1 MEIKSCSRMV
11 LAIKGLE
18 FNMQIKRNGSEPSG
32 RGPVEWFTGRVKEDV
47 AFVEKSNT
55 AINDQIDAA
64 YRAKYHRYAASII
77 NSAIISDAR
86 SATLKLVPNE

>member
-1 MEIKSCSRMV
+1 MV

-18 FNMQIKRNGSEPSG
+18 FNMQIKRNGSQPSG

-64 YRAKYHRYAASII
+64 YRTKHHRDAASIT
-77 NSAIISDAR
+77 NSVISSDAR
-86 SATLKLVPNE
+86 SATLKLMPHE